1 MQSITNDMVF
11 SDKEQLSDFKNNL
24 SSLSSIIKHIK
35 NLKIERKYAKIN
47 VYISKGDKI
56 FQILENS
63 HRKLTD
69 VLLLTHIKDAAFK
82 TDLKLALNKFKELKT
97 IYETEKLIISS
108 IVNQSNENTEYLDY
122 RKQLINR
129 NSNISNAS
137 NMTTKTDENY
147 DKNNKISNIE
157 NYAQESLNE
166 NKNFIISLEKDSKQ
180 IPLIFFDRTT
190 RLSNVLSMKYGVS
203 IIDKYNLK
211 KWGIVALLVLL
222 LIISYYYYIK

>member
-11 SDKEQLSDFKNNL
+11 SDKELLSDFKNNL
-24 SSLSSIIKHIK
+24 SSLNSVIKHIK

-47 VYISKGDKI
+47 VSLLKGDKI
-56 FQILENS
+56 HQILENTHS
-63 HRKLTD
+63 KLTD
-69 VLLLTHIKDAAFK
+69 VLLLTHIKDTEFK
-82 TDLKLALNKFKELKT
+82 TDLKLSLNKFKELKT
-97 IYETEKLIISS
+97 IYETEKLIINS

-129 NSNISNAS
+129 NSNISTAS
-137 NMTTKTDENY
+137 NMTTKTNENY

-190 RLSNVLSMKYGVS
+190 RLSNVLSIKYGVS

-211 KWGIVALLVLL
+211 KWGVVVLLILL
-222 LIISYYYYIK
+222 LIISYYYIK